1 MNEFKVGL
9 LALATISSVIYMSL
23 RITSN
28 QSGFGEYAKFRTIV
42 KDASGIYPKTPIK
55 VAGINAG
62 RIHKIELQGNA
73 ALITMEVLSRIK
85 VTINS
90 RLKIKTVGFLGDKY
104 LEIIVGDE
112 KKELKEG
119 SLIDSLEEGGIEQ
132 LVKDTA
138 EVISSVKEIVD
149 NMKESISIEDGG
161 VPLSTILNDTK
172 DFVANTKELTASL
185 KDLVNN
191 NSGKVKNIVNDL
203 EKSSSSLEKQLNTSN
218 PNSMISEFKELLSSA
233 KSVTNEMQTIIS
245 DVRRGKGTLGKIIAE
260 DGIADKVSSALSG
273 VSKMVNKI
281 DTVRT
286 EVAAFTGVNNQYGAE
301 TVASVKIFPGPER
314 FYQLGLSTSQFGIES
329 ETYSTTVTDDGTPSE
344 EVKKVKEKNDYR
356 FDLQLGRKI
365 HNLTFRGGMIESTGG
380 IGLDWQ
386 FNRSDSKVSADVFD
400 YRNGVGVNLRLSGKI
415 QLWNVFYGK
424 IIAEDVLIDDRSFTL
439 STGLQ
444 FNDDDLKGLVGL
456 IF

>member
-85 VTINS
+85 VTTNS

-104 LEIIVGDE
+104 LEIVVGDE

-138 EVISSVKEIVD
+138 EVITSVKEIVD
-149 NMKESISIEDGG
+149 NMKESISLEDGG
-161 VPLSTILNDTK
+161 VPLSIILNDTK

-191 NSGKVKNIVNDL
+191 NSGKVNNLVNDL
-203 EKSSSSLEKQLNTSN
+203 AKSSSSLEKQLNTSN

-286 EVAAFTGVNNQYGAE
+286 EVAAFTGVNNEYGAE

-314 FYQLGLSTSQFGIES
+314 FYKLGLSTSQFGIES
-329 ETYSTTVTDDGTPSE
+329 ETYSTTVTDGTASE

-400 YRNGVGVNLRLSGKI
+400 YRNGVGVNLRLSGKV

>member
-85 VTINS
+85 VTTNS